1 LGEIVTVEGVD
12 VLREDAAL
20 RVTVKYV
27 LRQTQERQTVEVV
40 RTI

>member
-1 LGEIVTVEGVD
+1 VE

-20 RVTVKYV
+20 RVTVRYV
-27 LRQTQERQTVEVV
+27 LRQTQERRAVEVV